1 MPLITSGL
9 LPDVVVKAQYRGGFS
24 LGQPEDFPRGVVG
37 GGGGLGLKL
46 NSAQKMNL
54 KYSDS
59 LKKCI
64 ILSRM

>member
-1 MPLITSGL
+1 M
-9 LPDVVVKAQYRGGFS
+9 VVKAQYRGGFS

-37 GGGGLGLKL
+37 GENLGLKL
-46 NSAQKMNL
+46 NSAQSGLEAWAELGKMNL

>member
-1 MPLITSGL
+1 ME
-9 LPDVVVKAQYRGGFS
+9 VKAQYRGGFS

-37 GGGGLGLKL
+37 EGGGNLGLKL
-46 NSAQKMNL
+46 NSAQSGLEAWAELGKMNL